1 MVMRNIVTYRKQ
13 AYTKK
18 GLFVYYGTGA
28 LKKGYGMCFDMA
40 YVTTTVKETATDPF
54 GARGLKIIAK
64 PTGANSLAFAGVVTQ
79 DYPARTSGLQLVEL
93 YLPGG
98 CAKLAFGGLSTVLDT
113 TMLTC
118 QIGPDTGRFT
128 LGGFKGKGS
137 ALALQTKTITDITN
151 LAFASLDGTAIE
163 STGGST
169 YTITKTGIGTACGY
183 GADPA
188 DLATQYTCV
197 ILGGGDDDEV
207 VTPKVVN
214 VLTAPTADTITVS
227 AASGTTPYISLYVY
241 KGNPTILAYLYDGEE
256 SGLVEFV
263 SPDDNAAA
271 QHLLVSGVTFVCG
284 GYTMTTGV
292 STSVLADGIIEGQRK
307 AFAGL
312 GALSGNGYDIE
323 VTSGKQQ
330 KVLDEVTT
338 GQSVQGGPLAL
349 AGIIIDAAAEFAT
362 LDWTGN
368 FGSGTTGV
376 WSEKT
381 SVGATLAAS

>member
-1 MVMRNIVTYRKQ
+1 MMRNLVQYRKQ
-13 AYTKK
+13 AYQKK
-18 GLFVYYGTGA
+18 GLFIYLGTTA
-28 LKKGYGMCFDMA
+28 LKKGHGMCFDMD
-40 YVTTTVKETATDPF
+40 YLTTTVGERAIDKF
-54 GARGLKIIAK
+54 GARGLKVVQK
-64 PTGANSLAFAGVVTQ
+64 PVAANAMAFAGILTQ

-98 CAKLAFGGLSTVLDT
+98 CAEIAIGGLSTVINA

-118 QIGPDTGRFT
+118 QIGPDAGRFT
-128 LGGFKGKGS
+128 LGGFKGRGS

-151 LAFASLDGTAIE
+151 LAFASLDGTATE
-163 STGGST
+163 ATSGTT

-188 DLATQYTCV
+188 DAATQYTCV
-197 ILGGGDDDEV
+197 VLGGGDDDEV
-207 VTPKVVN
+207 VTPKVVS
-214 VLTAPTADTITVS
+214 VLTAPSANTITVS
-227 AASGTTPYISLYVY
+227 AASGVTPYISLYVY
-241 KGNPTILAYLYDGEE
+241 KGNPMILAYLYDGEE

-263 SPDDNAAA
+263 SPNDNVAA
-271 QHLLVSGVTFVCG
+271 QHALISGVTFICG

-292 STSVLADGIIEGQRK
+292 STSTLADGILEGQRK

-312 GALSGNGYDIE
+312 GTLTTSGYDIT
-323 VTSGKQQ
+323 VTSGIQQ

-349 AGIIIDAAAEFAT
+349 AGIVIDAAAEFVT

-368 FGSGTTGV
+368 FGTGATGLWV
-376 WSEKT
+376 EKT
-381 SVGATLAAS
+381 SAGATLAAS